1 MTKKLVLVT
10 GGAGF
15 IGSHLVDALI
25 ADGYPVRILDNLSEP
40 THDGTMPDWINKKA
54 EFIHGDVREKK
65 DWIKALTGVSYVF
78 HLAAYMDYHYDF
90 SRYADTNVRS
100 VALLYEVVVEQKLP
114 IKKIIIASSQ
124 SVYGEGK
131 YMCKKHGIFYAEPR
145 PQSQLEKH
153 EWDVRCPKDNTVAT
167 LLPELETDELRPQI
181 PYGIT
186 KAAAEK
192 LCITLGKTYSIPSV
206 VIRPSIVQGSRQSIR
221 SFSGALKDFSIKA
234 ISGKPIMMYEDGL
247 GVRDFVNIYD
257 MVDAYLVVLTDPRA
271 DFEIFNVGIGMTIS
285 LMDFAQ
291 LVFDITNSTAEPTA
305 TGEFRINSPRSSKMN
320 IDKLKG
326 LGWKPKRTLEDNI
339 RDYVEWVKGYPEAI
353 HAWKQTY
360 EQMQKSGILRK

>member
-1 MTKKLVLVT
+1 MKKKLVLVT

-15 IGSHLVDALI
+15 IGSHLVDALVSS
-25 ADGYPVRILDNLSEP
+25 GYPVRILDNLSEP
-40 THDGTMPDWINKKA
+40 THNGTLPDWMNKKA
-54 EFIHGDVREKK
+54 EFMKGDVCHKN
-65 DWIKALTGVSYVF
+65 DWVKALKGVSYVF
-78 HLAAYMDYHYDF
+78 HLAAYMDYHTDF

-100 VALLYEVVVEQKLP
+100 VALLYEVVVEEQLP
-114 IKKIIIASSQ
+114 IKKIIVASSQ

-131 YMCKKHGIFYAEPR
+131 YECQKHGVFYAEPR
-145 PQSQLEKH
+145 LHSQLAKH
-153 EWDVRCPKDNTVAT
+153 QWDVYCPHDNLVAT

-192 LCITLGKTYSIPSV
+192 LCLTLGETYHIPTV

-234 ISGKPIMMYEDGL
+234 LSGKPIMMYEDGR
-247 GVRDFVNIYD
+247 GIRDFVNVHD
-257 MVDAYLVVLTDPRA
+257 VVAAYLLVLKDKRA
-271 DFEIFNVGIGMTIS
+271 NYEIFNVGMGKTIS

-291 LVFDITNSTAEPTA
+291 LVFSLTNSTATPTA

-320 IDKLKG
+320 IDKLKN
-326 LGWKPKRTLEDNI
+326 LGWKPKHSLNDNI
-339 RDYVEWVKGYPEAI
+339 KDYVEWVKGYPEAI
-353 HAWKQTY
+353 LAWKETY
-360 EQMQKSGILRK
+360 EKMQRSGILRK